1 MDDDFDKPKDL
12 AEIIIAKHRN
22 GSLDTV
28 ELRFIPEFV
37 RFEDGN
43 FNQFNQPGGDFR
55 NPLGMI
61 TRPSKMNEEEGGDT
75 PF

>member
-28 ELRFIPEFV
+28 ELRFVPEYV

-43 FNQFNQPGGDFR
+43 FNQFSQPGSDFR
-55 NPLGMI
+55 DPMAMI
-61 TRPSKMNEEEGGDT
+61 TRPSKMNEDDS

>member
-1 MDDDFDKPKDL
+1 MDEDFDKPRDL

-28 ELRFIPEFV
+28 ELRFVPQYV
-37 RFEDGN
+37 RFEEGN
-43 FNQFNQPGGDFR
+43 FNQFSQPFADDFR
-55 NPLGMI
+55 DPMAGII
-61 TRPSKMNEEEGGDT
+61 TRQSKMNTDDDT